1 MNAAEALARQIRRVA
16 VLRGAAQQAIDHQ
29 GEKGCGIPLEEIE
42 ILDAALEIGCKAA
55 GMNDVVAQMAVAQ
68 RLAAFEK

>member
-16 VLRGAAQQAIDHQ
+16 VLRGAAQQDQQ
-29 GEKGCGIPLEEIE
+29 GETGCGIPLEEIE

-55 GMNDVVAQMAVAQ
+55 GMDDAVAQMAVAQ
-68 RLAAFEK
+68 RLAGFEK

>member
-16 VLRGAAQQAIDHQ
+16 VLRGAAQQDQQ

-68 RLAAFEK
+68 RLAGFEK